1 MKLIA
6 NRKFEEAIEVIREA
20 NPFPAVC
27 GRVCTRPCEDVCE
40 LGVNGDSVAIRAL
53 KRYAS
58 DYELARRSIVV
69 EPCEI
74 IYKEKIAIIGAGPAG
89 LTAAVDLIRLGYPV
103 TVFEAEKEPGGML
116 RYAIPPYRLPDR
128 VLKREIDWI
137 KGLGI
142 KIKTNQKIKDP
153 NDLFKKGFSAVLIA
167 GGAPKSF
174 PLGIEGEKAE
184 GVIDALKF
192 LKQVNERELKRVK
205 GKVVVIGGGS
215 TAFDA
220 ARSSIRLQA
229 DKVTLAYRRSI
240 EEMPAEKEE
249 IEAAKKEGVEI
260 VTLSIP
266 TKIIKENNKVTGIQ
280 FLKAKL
286 GEPDKSGRRRPVP
299 IKNSEFTIN
308 ADIIIPAVGA
318 MPDIGEIGGAK
329 VTTAKGVVD
338 VKEFG
343 KTIVDGVFA
352 AGDVEMGPSSVVEAI
367 GRGHEAARGIH
378 AYLKKILPEEKT
390 EELIKSIQIYLGSPI
405 CSKALH
411 FPKTDIKPEKLNS
424 FEEIE
429 ESYNDFQAVEEAS
442 RCFTCGPCY
451 ACPVCL
457 PNCKNKQLVA
467 KIQDT
472 HFLVKSPQEL
482 SKEITEK
489 EPVEFTLK
497 TDEFTKKMRLYS
509 LTSKVNPELCIGCGR
524 CEEVCAYRAIKN
536 IVSKDKR
543 TISQVAHDSCASCAA
558 CVSECPSGAISQGFM
573 SDKDILKRLDEKKT
587 PYPGIKGLM
596 SYWSTSSP
604 IFGSYDGIV
613 ELMSTRKPSPMF
625 LIRALA
631 RSGRGLLV
639 VKPDEATGSHYLPWE
654 ESPDEVLK
662 KTWNLLRL
670 IGILPDRIQ
679 YMNLPKGERPSN
691 LLKDFNEKLD
701 KKKIGM
707 LNISIPEAIESPFG
721 EAIVILRI
729 LGANSDE
736 SISDKFSYYPA
747 VKANGVAFFEGCIPL
762 LHFMGKA
769 HNLYDLS
776 QTRDSIRGLLNEL
789 NIDVGSIKGFSCPSR
804 SLLEYKMKEMENV
817 VSRISEKNLKAY
829 EEAKP
834 KELIL
839 GTPESYDTFSKD
851 KDYKK
856 ISKLVDVL
864 LKKAEK
870 IKDFKPINLTIALHP
885 ACNME
890 KDPFYDSAKKLLG
903 LIPGLKIVELK
914 SKCGHNSFDKIN
926 GESKEFALKL
936 MNEAANKGAKLVI
949 CTSPNCESHLLMCHR
964 EGSWRSVDIE
974 ISDVYRLLYSS
985 LTGEF

>member
-1 MKLIA
+1 
-6 NRKFEEAIEVIREA
+6 
-20 NPFPAVC
+20 
-27 GRVCTRPCEDVCE
+27 
-40 LGVNGDSVAIRAL
+40 
-53 KRYAS
+53 
-58 DYELARRSIVV
+58 
-69 EPCEI
+69 
-74 IYKEKIAIIGAGPAG
+74 
-89 LTAAVDLIRLGYPV
+89 
-103 TVFEAEKEPGGML
+103 ML

-128 VLKREIDWI
+128 VLKRELDWI

-142 KIKTNQKIKDP
+142 KIKTNQKIGEP
-153 NDLFKKGFSAVLIA
+153 TDLFKKGFSAVLIA

-174 PLGIEGEKAE
+174 PLGIKGEKAK
-184 GVIDALKF
+184 GVIDSLKF
-192 LKQVNERELKRVK
+192 LKQVNERELKKIK
-205 GKVVVIGGGS
+205 GKIVVIGGGS

-220 ARSSIRLQA
+220 ARSSIRLRA
-229 DKVTLAYRRSI
+229 DKVTLVYRRSF

-249 IEAAKKEGVEI
+249 IEAAKKEGVDI
-260 VTLSIP
+260 LTLSIP
-266 TKIIKENNKVTGIQ
+266 TKIIEKNDKVTGIQ

-286 GEPDKSGRRRPVP
+286 GKTDESGRRRPVP
-299 IKNSEFTIN
+299 IKNSEFTIK

-329 VTTAKGVVD
+329 VTTVKGVID

-343 KTIVDGVFA
+343 KTVVDGVFA

-378 AYLKKILPEEKT
+378 AYLKKTIPEEKT
-390 EELIKSIQIYLGSPI
+390 EELTKSIQIYLGSPI

-411 FPKTDIKPEKLNS
+411 IPKTEIKPEKLNS

-472 HFLVKSPQEL
+472 YFLVKSPQEL
-482 SKEITEK
+482 SKETTEK
-489 EPVEFTLK
+489 GQVEFTLK
-497 TDEFTKKMRLYS
+497 TDEITKKMRLYS

-573 SDKDILKRLDEKKT
+573 SDKNILKRLDEEKT

-596 SYWSTSSP
+596 SYWSTSSLV
-604 IFGSYDGIV
+604 FGSYKGIV
-613 ELMSTRKPSPMF
+613 ELMSARKPSPIF

-679 YMNLPKGERPSN
+679 YVNLPKGEKPSN
-691 LLKDFNEKLD
+691 LLKEFNKDLDGKKL
-701 KKKIGM
+701 GM
-707 LNISIPEAIESPFG
+707 LNVNIPRSIESPFG
-721 EAIVILRI
+721 EAIIILRV
-729 LGANSDE
+729 LGANSDKA
-736 SISDKFSYYPA
+736 ISDEFSYYPS
-747 VKANGVAFFEGCIPL
+747 VKTNGVAFFEGCIPM

-776 QTRDSIRGLLNEL
+776 PTRDSIKGLLNEL
-789 NIDVGSIKGFSCPSR
+789 KIDVGSIKGFSCPSR
-804 SLLEYKMKEMENV
+804 SLLKYKMKGMETV

-829 EEAKP
+829 K
-834 KELIL
+834 
-839 GTPESYDTFSKD
+839 
-851 KDYKK
+851 
-856 ISKLVDVL
+856 
-864 LKKAEK
+864 
-870 IKDFKPINLTIALHP
+870 
-885 ACNME
+885 
-890 KDPFYDSAKKLLG
+890 
-903 LIPGLKIVELK
+903 
-914 SKCGHNSFDKIN
+914 N
-926 GESKEFALKL
+926 G
-936 MNEAANKGAKLVI
+936 V
-949 CTSPNCESHLLMCHR
+949 
-964 EGSWRSVDIE
+964 
-974 ISDVYRLLYSS
+974 
-985 LTGEF
+985 